1 MAKYY
6 SLGKLQAFLKGLK
19 MYNLCFTDISE
30 KVKSGEKEGFFSL
43 KRYLS
48 ILNGLSQKTYWGAVN
63 VVHSNASVNIDKIKE
78 QWFELV
84 RRSLLSTDNIQ
95 MLFNAQALLTLQRL
109 AKQAISQLKWRMLGG
124 TQELK
129 QICEQFIQALEPYA
143 SAEKQV
149 KEKLKL
155 SQDALARLTI
165 SIESKDTRHD
175 DVCYHVAHKIN
186 AAVQLTSF
194 FSDKDAEASTGDET
208 INRPIHKMNN
218 DEKKRVAKE
227 FLSKPHYN
235 GMTPKSF
242 SNLINIVETYGENA
256 EKSTLYQF
264 KIFDED
270 YGNLKTINRDRGQN
284 RLVIPKDL
292 GAFIPKF
299 SFLPGLFKD
308 IASRY
313 AFFKDKHW
321 LIHIMKEGIQKYL
334 APSHEDLMNADSFQ
348 RILVL
353 EKFIKEELHEIQS
366 RFSSLKG
373 WHRKSRALLT
383 EWQKMVSGVHEKI
396 VEAKENYKKCQDEAL
411 VEHLEDDLVDDLQNT
426 STNEL
431 NSVDKEILS
440 NNKSRHTLSTKED
453 LLLTNCSSIFF
464 SKSCAAVKASDIS
477 EILIAFRNAYLS
489 KKPGEKTSF
498 FYERCRKT
506 SNERLTD
513 IVDHFEKLS
522 NLDWVEFNG
531 AKLENIFKDMDL
543 LVEIIKF
550 VTQKPL
556 ITEDSQIAHKPRKAF
571 KDKKERLESLVER
584 IFTNQL
590 VILCQ
595 KIISYAES
603 DTLPPEIK
611 NSYETLIDTIK
622 DCIYNYKIP
631 LVQNNYELL
640 LKDLK
645 DPENNRHV
653 IQATATA
660 LITCIEEQQSRS
672 TAYQRSWTENETGP
686 QFSSISPIT
695 LTSGMTQ
702 CAQ

>member
-186 AAVQLTSF
+186 AAVPLTSF

-218 DEKKRVAKE
+218 EEKKRVAKE

-270 YGNLKTINRDRGQN
+270 YGNLKTINRDLGQN

-299 SFLPGLFKD
+299 SFLPSLFKD
-308 IASRY
+308 IASRF

-353 EKFIKEELHEIQS
+353 EKFIKEEIDEIQS
-366 RFSSLKG
+366 RMTSLKS
-373 WHRKSRALLT
+373 WHQKSRKLLT
-383 EWQKMVSGVHEKI
+383 EWKGMVSTVHSDLVAFKKPYEESPAQEAIIVQSEQNFENILPNNSKNTPIFSKKEKRKPTEISFSVVEKRILNACTQIYQATSCDSLDVTLFDDVLNTFYQAYFLEEDETPASSFHRACRKEANEMFKYIAIHFENSSKKDLTALGDLDLQNIFSQLDLFAKVVKVIRKHPRKSFSEAQYRRFETIGEQAFMNQLISICKSVESLTKDHQFRMDAILPHQRLLEAIKKYAQSYEIHAPIVQDCEFLLEKKLSDCNRNIIEARFSSVREMIEERKALLHEKI
-396 VEAKENYKKCQDEAL
+396 
-411 VEHLEDDLVDDLQNT
+411 
-426 STNEL
+426 
-431 NSVDKEILS
+431 
-440 NNKSRHTLSTKED
+440 
-453 LLLTNCSSIFF
+453 
-464 SKSCAAVKASDIS
+464 
-477 EILIAFRNAYLS
+477 
-489 KKPGEKTSF
+489 
-498 FYERCRKT
+498 
-506 SNERLTD
+506 
-513 IVDHFEKLS
+513 S
-522 NLDWVEFNG
+522 NLQPG
-531 AKLENIFKDMDL
+531 TLYSPRTCRA
-543 LVEIIKF
+543 
-550 VTQKPL
+550 QSL
-556 ITEDSQIAHKPRKAF
+556 ITNPSNI
-571 KDKKERLESLVER
+571 
-584 IFTNQL
+584 N
-590 VILCQ
+590 
-595 KIISYAES
+595 
-603 DTLPPEIK
+603 
-611 NSYETLIDTIK
+611 
-622 DCIYNYKIP
+622 
-631 LVQNNYELL
+631 
-640 LKDLK
+640 
-645 DPENNRHV
+645 
-653 IQATATA
+653 
-660 LITCIEEQQSRS
+660 
-672 TAYQRSWTENETGP
+672 NET
-686 QFSSISPIT
+686 QECV
-695 LTSGMTQ
+695 L
-702 CAQ
+702 